1 MLQKENIRSARCLRV
16 VLSKML
22 AARKIIFLSLLE
34 LAKNRT
40 ARMLSN
46 ARKDHS
52 SPLIF
57 CRNVVFNI
65 ENSFIIKPHLQLY
78 NIMLLYQN

>member
-1 MLQKENIRSARCLRV
+1 MQKENIRSAGCLRV

-22 AARKIIFLSLLE
+22 AARKINFLSLLE
-34 LAKNRT
+34 LAKNRS
-40 ARMLSN
+40 ARMLAN
-46 ARKDHS
+46 AGEDHS

-65 ENSFIIKPHLQLY
+65 ENSFIIKPHLQLC